1 MPKTSEHKTPAPEIL
16 RAKDVLAMTGIRSQG
31 HIENLI
37 RQGDFPPKIALGKR
51 AVGWRAVDVRNWIET
66 RPEVTPIATT
76 GGA

>member
-37 RQGDFPPKIALGKR
+37 RQGNFPPKIALGKR
-51 AVGWRAVDVRNWIET
+51 AVGWRAADVRNWIET
-66 RPEVTPIATT
+66 RPEVTPTATT